1 MKQRSHY
8 DDCLCLLVQA
18 VTAGG
23 VAARKIEIDTHC
35 LFNHAIY
42 SDSTVLRCRDE
53 DANDL
58 VGISSVSWF
67 CYEVSDSGYS

>member
-23 VAARKIEIDTHC
+23 VAAREIEIDTHC

-42 SDSTVLRCRDE
+42 SKRFNCLTL
-53 DANDL
+53 
-58 VGISSVSWF
+58 
-67 CYEVSDSGYS
+67 